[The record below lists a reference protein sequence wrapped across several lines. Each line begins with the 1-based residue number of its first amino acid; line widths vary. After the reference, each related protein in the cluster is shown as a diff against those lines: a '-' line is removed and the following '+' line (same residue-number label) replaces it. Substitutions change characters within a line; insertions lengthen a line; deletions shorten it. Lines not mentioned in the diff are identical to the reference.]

1 MVFDYPSNRLQV
13 NFPGAEPEVTFYDHF
28 QRNDM
33 FLAEVEDFIASAS
46 LGIPPPISLD
56 DGAVV
61 LEICL
66 AAKQSMATGKVEQ
79 LL

>member
-1 MVFDYPSNRLQV
+1 
-13 NFPGAEPEVTFYDHF
+13 
-28 QRNDM
+28 M
-33 FLAEVEDFIASAS
+33 FLAEVKDFIASAS